1 MSSESTKLKTKI
13 KKKGYFN
20 YRDLY
25 AYAYSWLKDRGYSV
39 KENEYTEKI
48 DGASKEIQLDWK
60 AGKDVTDFFKNSIA
74 VRWHILQMTDAEIE
88 RDGKK
93 EKTNKGE
100 LKLDINAGLI
110 LDKDD
115 KWEDRPSMKFLRG
128 IYEKYV
134 IRTTVEDYE
143 DRLKDDAV
151 EFVNDLKAYLELN

>member
-1 MSSESTKLKTKI
+1 MSLTSTKLKTKI

-25 AYAYSWLKDRGYSV
+25 AYAYSWLKDRGYGI

-48 DGASKEIQLDWK
+48 DGASKEIQLDWG
-60 AGKDVTDFFKNSIA
+60 AGKAVTEYFKNSIS
-74 VRWHILQMTDAEIE
+74 VKWHILQLTDAEIE

-100 LKLDINAGLI
+100 LKLDITADLVR
-110 LDKDD
+110 DHEDR
-115 KWEDRPSMKFLRG
+115 WEDKEWMVFWRG

-143 DRLKDDAV
+143 DRLKADAV
-151 EFVNDLKAYLELN
+151 DFVNDLKAYLELN